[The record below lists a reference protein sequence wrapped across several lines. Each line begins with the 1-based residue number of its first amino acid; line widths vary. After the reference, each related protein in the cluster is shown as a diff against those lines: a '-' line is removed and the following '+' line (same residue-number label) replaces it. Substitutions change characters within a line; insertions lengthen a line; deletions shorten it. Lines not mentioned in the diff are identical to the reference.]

1 MLTASSSLS
10 LGGSSLLICLSPLRF
25 FGAGSRWSV
34 GRFVILCLGAYACKQ
49 KQPAYEELLRHL
61 NVWQD

>member
-25 FGAGSRWSV
+25 LGAGSRWSV
-34 GRFVILCLGAYACKQ
+34 GRLVMIY
-49 KQPAYEELLRHL
+49 
-61 NVWQD
+61 V